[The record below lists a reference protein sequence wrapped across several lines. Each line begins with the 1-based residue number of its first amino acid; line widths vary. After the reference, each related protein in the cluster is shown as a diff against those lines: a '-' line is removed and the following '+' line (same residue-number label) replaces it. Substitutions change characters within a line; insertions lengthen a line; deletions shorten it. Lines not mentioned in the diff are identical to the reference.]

1 MPGVPLIRWI
11 GRHDPG
17 LRALR
22 RAGRAALVMPAMFA
36 LGDVVI
42 GNPTIATFAAFGSFA
57 LLLLVDFPG
66 PTWSRLRAQ
75 AALAAAC
82 SVLICVGTL
91 ASRSTVAAVAG
102 MAVVGFAVLF
112 SGVVSSV
119 VAGATTPL
127 LLSFILPVA
136 LPAPAAQIPDRLAG
150 WDMAAVASLFAIA
163 LLWPAPARDPV
174 RVAAIA
180 ACRAMA
186 ARLRSEVAFVL
197 AGRPPGAAADHE
209 AAIARADEA
218 VSDVEAV
225 FFATPYRPTGL
236 STAARTFVRLVDELR
251 WLDAVVHHGAPRPLP
266 APVSTRACAVK
277 LSVAAVLERA
287 ADLVADPRAS
297 EDALPAA
304 LAGLDL
310 ALGELERAAT
320 GRLSDDAAT
329 PADDVVSALDPSF
342 RARELA
348 FVAAQIARNVDLAA
362 AAERRSWLD
371 QLLGRRPG
379 GLAGPLASAQER
391 AGSHLELHSVWLR
404 NSLRGAVSL
413 ALAVLVINL
422 TDVQHAFWVVFGT
435 LAVLRTN
442 ALATGQSVLRGLVGT
457 AVGFAVG
464 AVIVAMIGTDTT
476 LLWALLPPAVLFA
489 GLAPAA
495 ISFAAGQAGFTLVL
509 LILFN
514 IIAPEG
520 WRIGIVRIED
530 VALGSAVSLVVG
542 LLFWPRG
549 AAAALGEALAEA
561 YTSSARYLAGTVRFG
576 ISRCDPGAPQIP
588 PPTVEAT
595 RAAAASRRLDD
606 AFRGYL
612 AERGSKPVPLAEV
625 TSLVT
630 GVVGLRLAGD
640 AVLDLWQGGGG
651 ATGDREAARRRL
663 LASADAVTGWY
674 GDFAASLVHQA
685 APPEPQDTD
694 VLAGADLA
702 GAVGRD
708 LRDGSGEAT
717 ATAVRMIWT
726 GDHLDAARRLERSV
740 AGPARTAAREH
751 AFSRSPGA

>member
-22 RAGRAALVMPAMFA
+22 RAARAALVMPAMFA
-36 LGDVVI
+36 LGDIVI

-66 PTWSRLRAQ
+66 RTWSRLRAQ
-75 AALAAAC
+75 TALAVTC
-82 SVLICVGTL
+82 SVLICLGTL
-91 ASRSTVAAVAG
+91 ASQRPVAAVAG
-102 MAVVGFAVLF
+102 MAVVGFAVIF
-112 SGVVSSV
+112 AGVVSSV

-127 LLSFILPVA
+127 LLAFILPVA

-163 LLWPAPARDPV
+163 VLWPAPARDPV
-174 RVAAIA
+174 RVAAVA
-180 ACRAMA
+180 ACRAVA
-186 ARLRSEVAFVL
+186 ERLRSEVAFML
-197 AGRPPGAAADHE
+197 AGRPPAAAAGHD
-209 AAIARADEA
+209 AALARSDEA
-218 VSDVEAV
+218 VSDVQAV

-236 STAARTFVRLVDELR
+236 STAARTLVRLVDELR
-251 WLDAVVHHGAPRPLP
+251 WLDAVVHHGAPRPVP
-266 APVSTRACAVK
+266 APVSTRAYAVK
-277 LSVAAVLERA
+277 LSVAGVLEQA
-287 ADLVADPRAS
+287 ADLLTDPRVGA
-297 EDALPAA
+297 DALHTAM
-304 LAGLDL
+304 GLDE
-310 ALGELERAAT
+310 ALRELERGAT
-320 GRLSDDAAT
+320 GHLSGSGAA
-329 PADDVVSALDPSF
+329 PAADVVSALDPSF
-342 RARELA
+342 RAQELA

-371 QLLGRRPG
+371 QLLGRSPG

-391 AGSHLELHSVWLR
+391 AGSHLERHSVWLR

-442 ALATGQSVLRGLVGT
+442 ALATGQSVVRGLLGT

-464 AVIVAMIGTDTT
+464 AAVVAVIGTDTT

-561 YTSSARYLAGTVRFG
+561 YASSARYLAGAVRFG
-576 ISRCDPGAPQIP
+576 ISRCDAGAPQVAP
-588 PPTVEAT
+588 PAAEAT
-595 RAAAASRRLDD
+595 QAAAASRRLDD

-640 AVLDLWQGGGG
+640 AVLDLWR
-651 ATGDREAARRRL
+651 ADRSAVGDRDAARRRL

-674 GDFAASLVHQA
+674 GDFARSLVQQA
-685 APPEPQDTD
+685 EPPGPQDAD

-702 GAVGRD
+702 DAVSRD

-717 ATAVRMIWT
+717 ATAVRVIWT

-740 AGPARTAAREH
+740 AGPARTAAGEH
-751 AFSRSPGA
+751 AFSRWPGA